1 DLIPGN
7 AVSAPTST
15 DDTSLDAGPFG
26 PSEDLPRNTGSPS
39 GGESSRDAQAGG
51 GAGTPSEHQDSKA
64 PELPSPFNIEA
75 NSGTPSAP
83 AGSAVGPAQP
93 LSTQVS
99 PATTSASSS
108 TSPTVPSGAI
118 TPDAQG
124 NTQATGNSSPAGS
137 PPVPTSSSQPVICEF
152 GQGLA
157 NW

>member
-1 DLIPGN
+1 ALSDPATISISEIARPSISSLDSPPPIGSQSGSNPGRQADSSSRQRTDLIPGN

-108 TSPTVPSGAI
+108 TSPT
-118 TPDAQG
+118 
-124 NTQATGNSSPAGS
+124 
-137 PPVPTSSSQPVICEF
+137 
-152 GQGLA
+152 
-157 NW
+157 